1 MKKLIIFFITFL
13 MAIQISAAERIIINS
28 GHSSSVDALALDNK
42 NQKLFSGDN
51 NGTVKIWD
59 LHMNR
64 LSMNLLV
71 SHLPVKKIAVN
82 PAAPTIA
89 VLTTDSLSNIKLSVW
104 NWKTGKKLFSH
115 RLSEMPLFFR
125 YSPKGTY
132 LVYGKPDWD
141 SVTFLDA
148 KKGYSRQILTG
159 GTGIVSNAF
168 ISSSEKT
175 ILLYTPSGTIQYWA
189 LKTGKSK
196 IHPIRTIGSLSSVK
210 ILKNGKYMS
219 GYYDGNLYLINL
231 VSGQVEDSIPMHKVE
246 YAALD
251 SVSGNIALV
260 TKNTGT
266 YYLSIYAITQNHVFL
281 LIKKIKLDVIPSHS
295 GIAFDNGY
303 IYFSSKDGSLYKTTA
318 STGITALFSQNI
330 LRTISDIGI
339 IQGSMLIATN
349 KNLIKVDSDLFNGST
364 DTHSFHNFLV
374 SSYPNN
380 LNGPT
385 GIVTSHESSFFLYT
399 KGNTPGVLEKFAP
412 YEDVIFSSDFSS
424 PLVSIQNIDNS
435 FLSLENNGR
444 CSIIDEKTG
453 KTLFSYTSYGIQSV
467 TRIFDGNIVAGR
479 TQTGL
484 IKEPLLK
491 INVKTEEVVPIRDNN
506 ILSFMVGYD
515 PVTRTLYSLG
525 FEQKGNS
532 LKTVLKSHKGSSLE
546 ITRTLLTYPG
556 EDSAASFVIDKK
568 KSRVFTSLG
577 FGGISMLSW
586 NGFTSLETSAHIP
599 RKLHLYKNIL
609 FSVNS
614 DSSITLWDTTKGTII
629 MDMYLLKNGG
639 WVAIRKDGKIFSSEN
654 AKQAVIRLK
663 N

>member
-1 MKKLIIFFITFL
+1 MRKLIILFITFFL
-13 MAIQISAAERIIINS
+13 TMQINAAERILINS
-28 GHSSSVDALALDNK
+28 GHSSSVEALALDNY
-42 NQKLFSGDN
+42 NQKLFSGDD

-59 LHMNR
+59 LYKNQ
-64 LSMNLLV
+64 LSMNLQV
-71 SHLPVKKIAVN
+71 SHLPVKAIAVN
-82 PAAPTIA
+82 PADTTIA
-89 VLTTDSLSNIKLSVW
+89 VLTTDSLSNFKLSVW

-132 LVYGKPDWD
+132 LVYGKPSWD

-148 KKGYSRQILTG
+148 KKGYRKQMLTG
-159 GTGIVSNAF
+159 GTGIVSTSF

-175 ILLYTPSGTIQYWA
+175 ILLYTPSGTIQYWD

-196 IHPIRTIGSLSSVK
+196 IHPIRTIGSLSSVH

-219 GYYDGNLYLINL
+219 GYYDGLYYLINL
-231 VSGQVEDSIPMHKVE
+231 VSGQVQDTIPLNNVE

-251 SVSGNIALV
+251 SATGDIALV
-260 TKNTGT
+260 SKKEGT
-266 YYLSIYAITQNHVFL
+266 YYLSIYAVSDSPAFY
-281 LIKKIKLDVIPSHS
+281 LIKSIKLTLAPSQS
-295 GIAFDNGY
+295 GITFSNGC
-303 IYFSSKDGSLYKTTA
+303 IYFSLKDGSLYKTTVQ
-318 STGITALFSQNI
+318 TGRTALFSKNI
-330 LRTISDIGI
+330 LQTISDIGI
-339 IQGSMLIATN
+339 IQGAMLIATKEN
-349 KNLIKVDSDLFNGST
+349 IVKVESELFNGST
-364 DTHSFHNFLV
+364 DTQSFNRFSV
-374 SSYPNN
+374 SSFQNS

-385 GIVTSHESSFFLYT
+385 GIVTSHDNSFFLYS
-399 KGNTPGVLEKFAP
+399 KGTTPGVLEKFSP
-412 YEDVIFSSDFSS
+412 YGDIKFSSNFSS
-424 PLVSIQNIDNS
+424 PLISIQNIDNT

-444 CSIIDEKTG
+444 CSIIDEDTG
-453 KTLFSYTSYGIQSV
+453 NTLFSYTSYGIQSV
-467 TRIFDGNIVAGR
+467 TRIFNGNIVAGR

-484 IKEPLLK
+484 IKDPLLK
-491 INVKTEEVVPIRDNN
+491 INIKTEEVVPIRDTN

-525 FEQKGNS
+525 FEQKGDS
-532 LKTVLKSHKGSSLE
+532 LKTVLKSHRGSSLE

-556 EDSAASFVIDKK
+556 EDSAASFIVDKN

-586 NGFTSLETSAHIP
+586 NGFTSLESSSHIP

-614 DSSITLWDTTKGTII
+614 DSSVTLWDTTRGTII

-639 WVAIRKDGKIFSSEN
+639 WVAIRKDGKVFASSN
-654 AKQAVIRLK
+654 AKPAVIRLK